1 MEFLMIIDHQDDL
14 GTYFRQIAPNLV
26 HTHHV
31 KEASWIEKS
40 DMLDRDFAIILVE
53 PDGTEHRKLAMH
65 DAGNTLASITYL
77 LTRDHFLSDS
87 AIKLAST
94 NLLNSAMHYGLY
106 ESFGDSLLH
115 HEKLGSAFDVLAML
129 ADSLSGEDIIDERR
143 VGINKMAMYD
153 ATSYGAGNSA
163 SMGGMPQTVAVSGK
177 PGPNGM
183 GTGMP
188 MPQQVNTV
196 NTSMAAPPVK
206 MASHITTSHDLI
218 KEAQFMWPELD
229 PVDRR
234 AFALIVKEAA
244 AEEGTYVPNEI
255 YQYTGEKLNPSFEML
270 MKRRQDFTANED
282 LQNDY
287 DRLSKLA
294 YAMPLETATEALYLI
309 DEQAGLLGRY
319 GSNLPDPVL
328 SVYGTEKEASW
339 SWNHGGD
346 YCTARDL
353 QLLCHDPVKSKRFSD
368 MFNEKV
374 CEEFTAN
381 PVKAFE
387 KRPLEQQIIIA
398 RMASFTDM

>member
-1 MEFLMIIDHQDDL
+1 MIIDHQDDL
-14 GTYFRQIAPNLV
+14 GTYFRQVAPNLV
-26 HTHHV
+26 QTSHV
-31 KEASWIEKS
+31 KEASWVEKS

-53 PDGTEHRKLAMH
+53 PDGTEHRKLAMN

-129 ADSLSGEDIIDERR
+129 ADSLQGDDIIDERR
-143 VGINKMAMYD
+143 VGVSKTAMYN
-153 ATSYGAGNSA
+153 AGSYAAGNQA
-163 SMGGMPQTVAVSGK
+163 SMAGMPQTVSVSGK
-177 PGPNGM
+177 PGANGM
-183 GTGMP
+183 LP
-188 MPQQVNTV
+188 PKINTV
-196 NTSMAAPPVK
+196 STSMASPAMKV
-206 MASHITTSHDLI
+206 ANQVTTSHDLI
-218 KEAQFMWPELD
+218 KEAQFMWSELD
-229 PVDRR
+229 PVDKR

-244 AEEGTYVPNEI
+244 AEEGAYVPNEI
-255 YQYTGEKLNPSFEML
+255 YQYTGEQLNPSFEML
-270 MKRRQDFTANED
+270 MRRRQDYTSNED

-294 YAMPLETATEALYLI
+294 HAMPLETATEALYLI

-328 SVYGTEKEASW
+328 SVYGTQKEASW

-346 YCTARDL
+346 YCTERDL
-353 QLLCHDPVKSKRFSD
+353 QLLCHDPVKSKKFSD
-368 MFNEKV
+368 MFNEDV
-374 CEEFTAN
+374 CAEFTAN

-387 KRPLEQQIIIA
+387 KRPVEQQIIIS
-398 RMASFTDM
+398 RMASSTDM